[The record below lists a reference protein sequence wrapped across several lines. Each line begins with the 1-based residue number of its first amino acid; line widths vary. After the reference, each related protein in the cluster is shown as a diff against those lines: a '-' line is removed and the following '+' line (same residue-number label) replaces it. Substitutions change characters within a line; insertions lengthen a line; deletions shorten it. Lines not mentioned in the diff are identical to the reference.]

1 MGYKWLP
8 QKGWTR
14 SNYSAIKR
22 WRHPLAEIRLAF
34 TPVKVSKAEQIAF
47 TQNTKISTR
56 IASKV
61 VLLIDV
67 KKGFLLF

>member
-1 MGYKWLP
+1 
-8 QKGWTR
+8 
-14 SNYSAIKR
+14 
-22 WRHPLAEIRLAF
+22 
-34 TPVKVSKAEQIAF
+34 VKVSKAEQIAF

-67 KKGFLLF
+67 KKGFLLFLKLFFGLNSFVDLSTTFFIHVL